1 MAFLLLFF
9 MKLLA
14 LKYTLT
20 KLITASWCERVLK
33 RIEDFRDIKILTP
46 FFLWGGGGGEGHFYP
61 CSDKFGHFLKGD
73 FRGMA
78 SRS

>member
-20 KLITASWCERVLK
+20 KLITASCCERVLK
-33 RIEDFRDIKILTP
+33 RIENFRDIKILTP
-46 FFLWGGGGGEGHFYP
+46 FFLWGGGGVRDISIPAVINLGI
-61 CSDKFGHFLKGD
+61 S
-73 FRGMA
+73 
-78 SRS
+78 

>member
-46 FFLWGGGGGEGHFYP
+46 FFFVGGG
-61 CSDKFGHFLKGD
+61 
-73 FRGMA
+73 
-78 SRS
+78 